1 MSPAPLSENALVYT
15 VVVPVLNE
23 AGNIQP
29 LIEEIYAAMANLP
42 GDVGYQII
50 YVDDGSTDRTVAE
63 LKTAADS
70 NSDLHVLRHND
81 VYGQSQA
88 LITGVDHA
96 RSDWIITL
104 DGDGQNDPADIRK
117 LIEARDDAVSNE
129 PGYADRFLYVGHRR
143 RRNDSLAR
151 RYQSW
156 LANDIRGWILGD
168 HTPDSGCGLKLFRR
182 DVFLQLPRFNALHRF
197 LPALFIRTGGRVVS
211 IDVSHRPR
219 LRGASKYG
227 FWRRLA
233 SGVVDLL
240 GVVWLMS
247 RHRRPEISEQKDVK

>member
-1 MSPAPLSENALVYT
+1 MYT

-29 LIEEIYAAMANLP
+29 LLDEIYAAMADLP
-42 GDVGYQII
+42 GDGLYRII
-50 YVDDGSTDRTVAE
+50 YVDDGSTDGTSGE
-63 LKTAADS
+63 LNAAADS
-70 NSDLHVLRHND
+70 NSNLHVLRHND

-96 RSDWIITL
+96 RSEWIITL

-117 LIEARDDAVSNE
+117 LIEARDDTVANE

-143 RRNDSLAR
+143 LRNDSLGR

-197 LPALFIRTGGRVVS
+197 LPALVIRSGGRVVS
-211 IDVSHRPR
+211 VEVSHRPR
-219 LRGASKYG
+219 LRGSSKYG

-233 SGVVDLL
+233 IGIVDLL
-240 GVVWLMS
+240 GVVWLIA
-247 RHRRPEISEQKDVK
+247 RHRHPEVSEQKVAK